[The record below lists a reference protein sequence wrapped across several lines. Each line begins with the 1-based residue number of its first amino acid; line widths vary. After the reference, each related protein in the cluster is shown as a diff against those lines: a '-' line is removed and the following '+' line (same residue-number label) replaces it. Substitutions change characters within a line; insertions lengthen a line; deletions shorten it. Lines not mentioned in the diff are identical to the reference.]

1 VYKLKAP
8 DVHVN
13 CDGIGRSPRCC
24 LAIGHSL
31 DETVDRLAEPGQR
44 LDRARR
50 QQNDPHHLCDALD
63 VGAKLVV
70 MTGEPRTFTVV
81 LEPAEEGGFIV
92 TVPALPELGTQGDT
106 YDEAMA
112 NAREA
117 IELVIEDRLSR
128 GEPIPADVQPQIERI
143 TIAA

>member
-1 VYKLKAP
+1 LRATASQHCDP
-8 DVHVN
+8 RQL
-13 CDGIGRSPRCC
+13 CDGQ
-24 LAIGHSL
+24 A
-31 DETVDRLAEPGQR
+31 
-44 LDRARR
+44 
-50 QQNDPHHLCDALD
+50 
-63 VGAKLVV
+63 VGAKLAI
-70 MTGEPRTFTVV
+70 MTGHPHTFTVV

-128 GEPIPADVQPQIERI
+128 GEPIPADVQPQLERI

>member
-1 VYKLKAP
+1 MLGPPTLILQSHRAEVT
-8 DVHVN
+8 
-13 CDGIGRSPRCC
+13 
-24 LAIGHSL
+24 LAKMSDH
-31 DETVDRLAEPGQR
+31 
-44 LDRARR
+44 
-50 QQNDPHHLCDALD
+50 
-63 VGAKLVV
+63 
-70 MTGEPRTFTVV
+70 PRTFTVV

-92 TVPALPELGTQGDT
+92 TVPALPEVGTQGDS

-128 GEPIPADVQPQIERI
+128 GEPIPADVQPQLERI